1 MFKKFAVSS
10 LFDIRPTKA
19 YKMNNKDLFLKPG
32 KIPVMSNSSVN
43 NGIGGYCGLEPT
55 EQGNIITFSDTTTGA
70 DTMFYQEK
78 PFIGYSHVQGMYPLQ
93 PEKWSEKKFLYFIS
107 AVRKVAGNGWN
118 YAVKFN
124 RKLVAALQVE
134 LPVIASENPNHK
146 YTTED
151 IDWNFMQERVEEL
164 MQERVEELKNYLKVT
179 GLENYEL
186 TEEDKFILSEQKNFA
201 DFKIEDIFERI
212 FTKCKKEKF
221 DKRSDTS
228 TEPNEEFC
236 IPLVNAKLGDN
247 GIMFYGRKKDW
258 ETQSMCID
266 IIQNGAVATGTV
278 YAQPKAVAVLWDAYL
293 IKPIEKITS
302 EKILLYL
309 ARCIEKIIK
318 EKFSYDKKA
327 TWERVKECK
336 IFLPINAEGKI
347 DFEYMEKYICA
358 IEKKVIAD
366 VVKYKNSVIETA
378 KKVVG
383 E

>member
-1 MFKKFAVSS
+1 MFKEFFV
-10 LFDIRPTKA
+10 
-19 YKMNNKDLFLKPG
+19 KDLLKVEQT
-32 KIPVMSNSSVN
+32 KSVVAKENLLDGNVPYVTRTVSN
-43 NGIGGYCGLEPT
+43 NGYTRKCGNVDKVNAGNCITIGAE
-55 EQGNIITFSDTTTGA
+55 TGVA
-70 DTMFYQEK
+70 FYQ
-78 PFIGYSHVQGMYPLQ
+78 PNDF
-93 PEKWSEKKFLYFIS
+93 
-107 AVRKVAGNGWN
+107 VAGNKIYRLSREGLGEKEYLYLATILN
-118 YAVKFN
+118 QHTKDYSYSNARIPEKI
-124 RKLVAALQVE
+124 KLE
-134 LPVIASENPNHK
+134 KISLPVDENGNINWQFMRDYIEK
-146 YTTED
+146 IMQKCTEK
-151 IDWNFMQERVEEL
+151 
-164 MQERVEELKNYLKVT
+164 LKNYLKVT

-201 DFKIEDIFERI
+201 EFKIEDIFERI

>member
-1 MFKKFAVSS
+1 
-10 LFDIRPTKA
+10 
-19 YKMNNKDLFLKPG
+19 
-32 KIPVMSNSSVN
+32 MSA
-43 NGIGGYCGLEPT
+43 E
-55 EQGNIITFSDTTTGA
+55 
-70 DTMFYQEK
+70 
-78 PFIGYSHVQGMYPLQ
+78 
-93 PEKWSEKKFLYFIS
+93 
-107 AVRKVAGNGWN
+107 
-118 YAVKFN
+118 
-124 RKLVAALQVE
+124 
-134 LPVIASENPNHK
+134 
-146 YTTED
+146 
-151 IDWNFMQERVEEL
+151 
-164 MQERVEELKNYLKVT
+164 
-179 GLENYEL
+179 
-186 TEEDKFILSEQKNFA
+186 KNFA
-201 DFKIEDIFERI
+201 EFKIEDIFERI